1 MKFVFFDAKIP
12 RIVLDLQLKTLTIL
26 YLDSQIKINPRKA
39 GLTQPIRG
47 FGYSLSQNTRRFQ
60 SGRLTQFGIGAIPDK
75 QVSSDSVAAVITSHP
90 TVAILPDS
98 FKSQIIATA
107 DNSNSPGNIIV
118 EPNN

>member
-1 MKFVFFDAKIP
+1 MNFVFFEPKIV
-12 RIVLDLQLKTLTIL
+12 RLKILTIL

-118 EPNN
+118 ETNN